1 VAQRVLFVCSANS
14 ARSQMAEAFLRTLAG
29 DAFEADSAG
38 SQPEPVHPLAIA
50 VMSEYGIDISDQ
62 RSKGLHEYMGK
73 TQFDHLITVCDR
85 AEKACPVFPGKGA
98 REYWPMDDP
107 LKAHIADFAQYDDDL
122 TSFLEQIVKP
132 ISPKPTRHVGWFLSS
147 TKERSAIAGG
157 CGSFSPKIA
166 WYFGSIPRAVTTCP
180 KVTSPPTPA

>member
-29 DAFEADSAG
+29 DAFEANSAG
-38 SQPEPVHPLAIA
+38 SQPEPVHPLTIA
-50 VMSEYGIDISDQ
+50 VMSECGIDISDQ

-107 LKAHIADFAQYDDDL
+107 LRAQGSEEERLEKFREVRDL
-122 TSFLEQIVKP
+122 IEARVRRWLIEHRYKSAQPLSTEAAP
-132 ISPKPTRHVGWFLSS
+132 VGDG
-147 TKERSAIAGG
+147 AA
-157 CGSFSPKIA
+157 
-166 WYFGSIPRAVTTCP
+166 
-180 KVTSPPTPA
+180 

>member
-29 DAFEADSAG
+29 GAFEADSAG

-50 VMSEYGIDISDQ
+50 VMSECGIDISDQ

-85 AEKACPVFPGKGA
+85 AEKACPIFPGKGA

-107 LKAHIADFAQYDDDL
+107 LRAQGSEEERLAKFREIRDL
-122 TSFLEQIVKP
+122 IEARVRRWLVEHRYKSAPPLRAGAAP
-132 ISPKPTRHVGWFLSS
+132 VGDG
-147 TKERSAIAGG
+147 AA
-157 CGSFSPKIA
+157 
-166 WYFGSIPRAVTTCP
+166 
-180 KVTSPPTPA
+180 

>member
-1 VAQRVLFVCSANS
+1 MAQRVLFVCSANS

-38 SQPEPVHPLAIA
+38 TQPEPVHPLAIA
-50 VMSEYGIDISDQ
+50 VMGELGIDISGQ
-62 RSKGLHEYMGK
+62 RSKGLQEYMGK

-107 LKAHIADFAQYDDDL
+107 LRAQGSEDERLEKFREVRDL
-122 TSFLEQIVKP
+122 IEARVRRWLIEHRYKSAQALSAVP
-132 ISPKPTRHVGWFLSS
+132 APVGDG
-147 TKERSAIAGG
+147 AA
-157 CGSFSPKIA
+157 
-166 WYFGSIPRAVTTCP
+166 
-180 KVTSPPTPA
+180 

>member
-1 VAQRVLFVCSANS
+1 MAQRVLFVCSANS

-50 VMSEYGIDISDQ
+50 VMSECGIDISDQ

-107 LKAHIADFAQYDDDL
+107 LRAQGSEEERLAKFREIRDL
-122 TSFLEQIVKP
+122 IEARVRRWLVEHRYKSAPPLRAEAAP
-132 ISPKPTRHVGWFLSS
+132 VGDG
-147 TKERSAIAGG
+147 AA
-157 CGSFSPKIA
+157 
-166 WYFGSIPRAVTTCP
+166 
-180 KVTSPPTPA
+180 

>member
-29 DAFEADSAG
+29 DTFEADSAG

-107 LKAHIADFAQYDDDL
+107 LRAKGSEEERLEKFREVRDL
-122 TSFLEQIVKP
+122 IEARVRRWLIEHRYKSAPPLGVETAP
-132 ISPKPTRHVGWFLSS
+132 VGDGA
-147 TKERSAIAGG
+147 T
-157 CGSFSPKIA
+157 
-166 WYFGSIPRAVTTCP
+166 
-180 KVTSPPTPA
+180 

>member
-50 VMSEYGIDISDQ
+50 VMSECGIDISDQ

-85 AEKACPVFPGKGA
+85 AEKACPIFPGKGA

-107 LKAHIADFAQYDDDL
+107 LRAQGSEEERLEKFREIRDL
-122 TSFLEQIVKP
+122 IEARVRRWLVEHRYKSAQPLRAEAAP
-132 ISPKPTRHVGWFLSS
+132 VGDG
-147 TKERSAIAGG
+147 AA
-157 CGSFSPKIA
+157 
-166 WYFGSIPRAVTTCP
+166 
-180 KVTSPPTPA
+180 

>member
-1 VAQRVLFVCSANS
+1 
-14 ARSQMAEAFLRTLAG
+14 MAEAFLRTLAG

-38 SQPEPVHPLAIA
+38 LEPEPVDPQAIA
-50 VMSEYGIDISDQ
+50 VMSERGIDISGQ

-107 LKAHIADFAQYDDDL
+107 LRAQGSEQERLEKFREVRDL
-122 TSFLEQIVKP
+122 IEARVRRWLVEHRYKSAQPLNAEP
-132 ISPKPTRHVGWFLSS
+132 ALPVGDGV
-147 TKERSAIAGG
+147 A
-157 CGSFSPKIA
+157 
-166 WYFGSIPRAVTTCP
+166 
-180 KVTSPPTPA
+180 